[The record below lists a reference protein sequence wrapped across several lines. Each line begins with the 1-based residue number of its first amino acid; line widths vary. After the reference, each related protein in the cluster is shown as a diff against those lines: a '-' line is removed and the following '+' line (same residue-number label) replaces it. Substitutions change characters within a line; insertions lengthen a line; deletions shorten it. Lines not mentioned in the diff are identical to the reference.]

1 MNSKEIQ
8 GLIEYVE
15 NPDNRMQDGYHVT
28 DVEMLNIVMNKLK
41 RLVSIFHVIKL
52 DSSKILVLLWINNK
66 RRIVSSKI

>member
-1 MNSKEIQ
+1 MNTDATSTTNKKITNFAMNSKEIQ

-41 RLVSIFHVIKL
+41 RLVK
-52 DSSKILVLLWINNK
+52 NTEQ
-66 RRIVSSKI
+66 